1 MKSAPLPLTNL
12 MRTFFI
18 CENHFGQE
26 IDALAADGVHVSL
39 PPTNDLRS
47 AKAAFVNAY
56 MEMLTKKE
64 NELVTSSGSAEG
76 PMLTNS
82 VKYKKAVAAW
92 MDSSLRC
99 ALHSGKAKGFAGVSF

>member
-1 MKSAPLPLTNL
+1 

-26 IDALAADGVHVSL
+26 IDALAADGVHISL

-99 ALHSGKAKGFAGVSF
+99 ALHSGKAQGFAGVSF